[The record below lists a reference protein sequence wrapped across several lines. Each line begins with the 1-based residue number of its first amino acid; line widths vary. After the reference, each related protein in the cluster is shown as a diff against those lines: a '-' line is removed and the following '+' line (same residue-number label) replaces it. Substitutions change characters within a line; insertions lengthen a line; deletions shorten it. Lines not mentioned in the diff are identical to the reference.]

1 MQVSDP
7 VLGQCFQVIDDA
19 PFKHVIGKDYA
30 FSKVSLNELWA
41 KERKKMTHVR
51 KKLAHALGD
60 EGTQVHLRRMVM
72 VTKYLRGFCGIT
84 SFMVSK
90 RTHIDPRD
98 SLYYIYLLHAKHFLV
113 LNL

>member
-1 MQVSDP
+1 MLVSDP
-7 VLGQCFQVIDDA
+7 VVGQCFQVIDDA

-60 EGTQVHLRRMVM
+60 EGTQVHLRQMIM

-84 SFMVSK
+84 SFVVSK
-90 RTHIDPRD
+90 LELILT
-98 SLYYIYLLHAKHFLV
+98 LETVYTTCIYCMLSTF
-113 LNL
+113 